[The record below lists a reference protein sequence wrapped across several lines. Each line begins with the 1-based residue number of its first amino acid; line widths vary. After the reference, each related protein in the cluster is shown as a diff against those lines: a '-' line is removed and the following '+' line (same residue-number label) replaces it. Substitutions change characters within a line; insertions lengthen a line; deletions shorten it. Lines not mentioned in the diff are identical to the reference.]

1 MTYPQAL
8 LAIWLFAS
16 IFLRAT
22 YEDAPV
28 KGWHSKMTRVFNVA
42 GVVLLTYLGGFWS

>member
-16 IFLRAT
+16 IFLRAA
-22 YEDAPV
+22 YKDAPV
-28 KGWHSKMTRVFNVA
+28 KGWHSKLTRVFNVI